1 MNTYRF
7 KTTLKCGGCVAKL
20 TPWMDELIPHGDWE
34 VDLNSPDKIVTV
46 TTGLPAEKVIETIE
60 SAGFKAQLL

>member
-20 TPWMDELIPHGDWE
+20 TPHLNEILAPEDWSAD
-34 VDLNSPDKIVTV
+34 VSSPDKILTV
-46 TTGLPAEKVIETIE
+46 TTTLPVETIL
-60 SAGFKAQLL
+60 SAVQAAGFKAELL